1 MKKEAFALQHEE
13 NSLQLFWRPKS
24 KTFKQAMQVVV
35 QNKLI
40 SVALKPDGQTFKVPL
55 FARLVNA
62 VPWLQGLTARF
73 IAVGVRPE
81 HVHSPEAK
89 VGKIGKSLNRE

>member
-1 MKKEAFALQHEE
+1 
-13 NSLQLFWRPKS
+13 
-24 KTFKQAMQVVV
+24 MQVVV
-35 QNKLI
+35 QNNLI
-40 SVALKPDGQTFKVPL
+40 SVALKPAGQALKVPL

-73 IAVGVRPE
+73 VGIGVRPE

-89 VGKIGKSLNRE
+89 DAVVNSE